1 MNKPSISQWS
11 TRNLS
16 YDSRYEAWADVLNA
30 HYGTWHAARPESP
43 VFNADVEKINNG
55 SFTLI
60 KCICDPCAG
69 MRSERLARASR
80 EEFAA
85 FQLVLAGQELIEL
98 EGKTI
103 ELGKGDLLVW
113 DSTRAR
119 AFEVTKKLSKVS
131 LMMPLD
137 QLRRWLPEDWRGVSG
152 MVPQDSASYLL
163 LRSYMTAL
171 ARPDFRDRE
180 FCGTAML
187 DAGLA
192 MLAGGARSPL
202 EGGSSLAEGQLRSI
216 KDFIRANLRDPEL
229 SLTQIAEHRGISLR
243 YLHWLFGQS
252 HQTAAAWILEARL
265 NACRNDLLNP
275 AMAKK
280 TISNIAY
287 QWGFNSAA
295 HFSRSYR
302 ARFGESASETRQ
314 QKLGG
319 KAVGGF
325 DGDVSASVER
335 RAVATVRQTRPAATE
350 SPRRR

>member
-1 MNKPSISQWS
+1 MNKPSVSQWS
-11 TRNLS
+11 TAGIGEN
-16 YDSRYEAWADVLNA
+16 SRYEAWADVLNA
-30 HYGTWHAARPESP
+30 HYGTWQAARPP
-43 VFNADVEKINNG
+43 APAFNADVEKIHNG
-55 SFTLI
+55 SLTLI

-69 MRSERLARASR
+69 ARPERLARASR

-85 FQLVLAGQELIEL
+85 FQLVVAGRELIEL
-98 EGKTI
+98 NGTTI

-113 DSTRAR
+113 DSTRAMR
-119 AFEVTKKLSKVS
+119 FEVTKKLSKVS

-152 MVPQDSASYLL
+152 KLPRDSASYLL

-171 ARPDFRDRE
+171 AKPDLRDTE

-202 EGGSSLAEGQLRSI
+202 DSDNSLAEGQLRRI

-229 SLTQIAEHRGISLR
+229 SLAHIAAQHGISLR
-243 YLHWLFGQS
+243 YLHRLFGQS
-252 HQTAAAWILEARL
+252 RQTAAAWILDARL

-280 TISNIAY
+280 AISDIAY

-302 ARFGESASETRQ
+302 ARFGESASETRR
-314 QKLGG
+314 QKLQG
-319 KAVGGF
+319 
-325 DGDVSASVER
+325 
-335 RAVATVRQTRPAATE
+335 
-350 SPRRR
+350 